1 MPALKRSAAL
11 IFLPA
16 LLWMPQASAQ
26 QQQQQQQ
33 QQQNSAAAPASV
45 TVTGQRQAADVS
57 EFLAAKSRVLG
68 RKYASSCNF
77 MSAYNPNEDDIVLN
91 YMRDFNLTADG
102 ANPIASSSA
111 AGPEVLRDSSPY
123 GDAQSGAYNTMPV
136 TGEGT
141 ETDRPDPTAP
151 SVKCSGADRAFA
163 SGRNYIARKD
173 KTLERAIAAYEKGDY
188 KEAMT
193 QFRENY
199 NKLGY
204 DIAAL
209 AIGKMTL
216 QGLGTPADTAQAVTW
231 LRKVTDARFSPTDR
245 MRFDPR
251 DPSAMSERAEAAML
265 LAKLHLA
272 GVGVRKD
279 ARAARDY
286 YELAADAGYVPATSM
301 LGLGY
306 LSGFAG
312 DRNPSKAVKY
322 LKEAAEAGYVPA
334 MYQLGKVYYNGDDGV
349 AKDLKLA
356 GAWFAAAAKQG
367 HAGAQYAAGRMYDL
381 GESVAPDQKR
391 AIAFYREAA
400 VKGVPAAQN
409 ALATYFYTGEVV
421 EKNLAT
427 ARKLFNAA
435 AMGGQRDAMFNLGV
449 MTGSGEGGPKDLST
463 AYVWYSLAAA
473 SGHPNAGAALKEVAP
488 RLSKEELA
496 KADAIL
502 KPSQTALVK

>member
-1 MPALKRSAAL
+1 MLALNRIAGML
-11 IFLPA
+11 VLPA
-16 LLWMPQASAQ
+16 LLLSQPAGAEQ
-26 QQQQQQQ
+26 QETT
-33 QQQNSAAAPASV
+33 PSV
-45 TVTGQRQAADVS
+45 TVAGKRQAADAS
-57 EFLAAKSRVLG
+57 EFLAAKSKVLG

-102 ANPIASSSA
+102 ANSVASA
-111 AGPEVLRDSSPY
+111 GAPGPEVLRDSSPY
-123 GDAQSGAYNTMPV
+123 GDAESGAYNTMPV
-136 TGEGT
+136 TGDPA
-141 ETDRPDPTAP
+141 ETAAADPMAP
-151 SVKCSGADRAFA
+151 AVKCSGADRAFA

-173 KTLERAIAAYEKGDY
+173 KTLDQAIAAYEKGDY
-188 KEAMT
+188 KEALAK
-193 QFRENY
+193 FRENY

-204 DIAAL
+204 DISAL
-209 AIGKMTL
+209 TIGKMYL
-216 QGLGTPADTAQAVTW
+216 QGLGTPADTTQAVTW
-231 LRKVTDARFSPTDR
+231 LRKVTDARFSPSER

-279 ARAARDY
+279 ARAARDF
-286 YELAADAGYVPATSM
+286 YELAADTGYVPATSM

-312 DRNPSKAVKY
+312 ERNPSKAVKY

-334 MYQLGKVYYNGDDGV
+334 MYQLGRAYYTGEDGV
-349 AKDLKLA
+349 TKDLKLA

-391 AIAFYREAA
+391 AIAFYKDAA

-409 ALATYFYTGEVV
+409 ALATYFYTGEIV
-421 EKNLAT
+421 EKNPAT
-427 ARKLFNAA
+427 ARQLFNAA
-435 AMGGQRDAMFNLGV
+435 AMGGQRDAMFNLAV
-449 MTGSGEGGPKDLST
+449 MASTGEGGPKDLSM
-463 AYVWYSLAAA
+463 AYVWYSLARA
-473 SGHPNAGAALKEVAP
+473 SGHPNAAAALKEVAP

-502 KPSQTALVK
+502 KPAAKTALAK